1 MLRSLKKTA
10 KITVKLPIGS
20 LGTLLIKTS
29 WANRYDFIIKTTVF
43 IIYTHSFVPIKTL
56 FLEKPHYF
64 KIINVDTACSR
75 VGLKRS
81 SKVRTDSLPQGQGKN
96 YSYGHTTDVFT

>member
-1 MLRSLKKTA
+1 MYETNSALTVTGMLRSLKKTA

-56 FLEKPHYF
+56 FLEKRYGPT
-64 KIINVDTACSR
+64 INHQC
-75 VGLKRS
+75 
-81 SKVRTDSLPQGQGKN
+81 
-96 YSYGHTTDVFT
+96 